1 MAMTDILTITL
12 NPALDI
18 ATSCDALLP
27 SHKLR
32 CAQAEYFP
40 GGGGI
45 NVARVIQRL
54 GGDCLALYLAGGV
67 VGQRLHELLAA
78 EHVQSHR
85 IAIVNETRESFSVR
99 ETSTGREYRF
109 VLPGPSVTAQEW
121 QACVDYLASIK
132 AAPRYVV
139 LSGSLPPGLPDDSY
153 AQLTRQA
160 AGGGSRVVLDSSG
173 AALSAALRQGVFLV
187 KPSLRELADW
197 AGCALNGEA
206 AWARTAMQ
214 LVRESCASLVALSLG
229 EQGALLAS
237 ADGVWHADALKV
249 PVASS
254 TGAGDSFLAAMVFAL
269 ARGQEPVGALRHGV
283 AAGSAALL
291 HTGTRLCDPGDVQR
305 LVAQVQVRALN

>member
-1 MAMTDILTITL
+1 MTDILTITL

-18 ATSCDALLP
+18 ATSCDSLVP

-32 CAQAEYFP
+32 CAHAEYFP

-54 GGDCLALYLAGGV
+54 GGDCQALYLAGGA
-67 VGQRLHELLAA
+67 VGQRLQALLAA
-78 EHVQSHR
+78 EHVPSHHMP
-85 IAIVNETRESFSVR
+85 IADETRESFSVR
-99 ETSTGREYRF
+99 ETRTGREYRF
-109 VLPGPSVTAQEW
+109 VLPGPQVSAQEW
-121 QACVDYLASIK
+121 QACLDHLATMET
-132 AAPRYVV
+132 APRYVV

-160 AGGGSRVVLDSSG
+160 ARRGSQVVLDSSG
-173 AALSAALRQGVFLV
+173 PALSAALRQGVFLV

-197 AGCALNGEA
+197 AGCTLDGEA
-206 AWARTAMQ
+206 AWAATATQ
-214 LVRESCASLVALSLG
+214 LVREGCASLVALSLG

-237 ADGVWHADALKV
+237 ADGVWHAEALKV
-249 PVASS
+249 PVAST

-269 ARGQEPVGALRHGV
+269 AGGLSPVEALRHGV

-291 HTGTRLCDPGDVQR
+291 HAGTRLCDPADVQR
-305 LVAQVQVRALN
+305 LVAQVRIRALG